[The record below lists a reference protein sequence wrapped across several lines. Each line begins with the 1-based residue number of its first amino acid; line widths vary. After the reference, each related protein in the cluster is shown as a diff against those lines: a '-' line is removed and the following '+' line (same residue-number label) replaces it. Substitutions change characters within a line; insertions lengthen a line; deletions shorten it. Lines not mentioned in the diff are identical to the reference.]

1 MYEVSIVAGFSAA
14 HRLENYRGKCE
25 NLHGHNW
32 KVEITVESDYL
43 DETGLAMDF
52 TELKA
57 RAGVIVEELD
67 HTNLSDLPC
76 FRKQNPTTENIA
88 RLIYEKLEEQLE
100 GLQAQ
105 ISRVSVSESD
115 SSRASYWRTKCGE

>member
-1 MYEVSIVAGFSAA
+1 MYEVSILTGFSSA

-32 KVEITVESDYL
+32 KVEITVESDSL

-52 TELKA
+52 KDLKA
-57 RAGVIVEELD
+57 RAGVIIEELD
-67 HTNLSDLPC
+67 HTNLSELPH

-88 RLIYEKLEEQLE
+88 RFIYEKMEGQLK
-100 GLQAQ
+100 GCNAR
-105 ISRVSVSESD
+105 ISSVSVSESD
-115 SSRASYWRTKCGE
+115 SSRASYRRDACEK